1 MSSKKI
7 NHESIEATLKIDDL
21 DRHTV
26 EVLEQARACPELI
39 SGVDLDIYNVEKGS
53 SMRQFVEYRMG
64 TLGRSG
70 RALHGVEEC
79 TLKLERLQPDHPVSW
94 VAKKVG
100 NNILILII
108 DRELDS
114 VIHAMSTAS
123 SSA

>member
-7 NHESIEATLKIDDL
+7 NQNSIENTLKIDDL
-21 DRHTV
+21 ALHTV

-39 SGVDLDIYNVEKGS
+39 SGVDLDIYNVEGSS

-79 TLKLERLQPDHPVSW
+79 TLKLEKLQPDHPVSW

-123 SSA
+123 NSA